1 MRKVIGRW
9 LTAIGHGLMI
19 DKSNGPIDNKSA
31 ERTEHKQ
38 LILRLTR
45 ETSSMPFEEAQDIV
59 MNFSELIYQNGV
71 VANRY
76 LDAKKIDPNVVLEP
90 SPLPRAECVIR
101 GKDGAATVLPGIFY
115 SRQPLAYSQEKAMR
129 AFKVYF
135 VNVLN
140 AEAADEALHTLLTRV
155 SNILPDGLEEPTP
168 VEDYEKHSGL
178 KEELWNT
185 IAAEQ
190 STLEAI
196 RSVRHGTA

>member
-1 MRKVIGRW
+1 
-9 LTAIGHGLMI
+9 
-19 DKSNGPIDNKSA
+19 
-31 ERTEHKQ
+31 
-38 LILRLTR
+38 
-45 ETSSMPFEEAQDIV
+45 
-59 MNFSELIYQNGV
+59 
-71 VANRY
+71 
-76 LDAKKIDPNVVLEP
+76 
-90 SPLPRAECVIR
+90 
-101 GKDGAATVLPGIFY
+101 
-115 SRQPLAYSQEKAMR
+115 MR